1 VLEYIFLVLLFF
13 LGCSVCN
20 VCSSVSIS
28 KGTNYAIL
36 VKICPS
42 IFEDSIGIVE
52 IYI

>member
-1 VLEYIFLVLLFF
+1 MLEYIFLVLLFF
-13 LGCSVCN
+13 GDVQ
-20 VCSSVSIS
+20 
-28 KGTNYAIL
+28 YAVRVLLFLLAKEQIMQFL